1 MIKLNVKSQETQ
13 TYQDPFLQEVKT
25 LVTSALK
32 ELRESHPD
40 KPEIQAAQLLANMTT
55 PPKFELG
62 QAALPCHSLAKTF
75 RSSPIKIAENLAGLI
90 QKQPLKFIAK
100 IDVVNGYLNFHA
112 NLKDFGA
119 FLNDSIHSEKYFEEP
134 LLEPVEREKILVE
147 YSQPNTHKALH
158 VGHLRNMVYG
168 DAVCNLLEYAGH
180 DIVRCTYPG
189 DMGAHIAKSLWYIQT
204 QKFDAYKEVKKHP
217 ERQADWLGEVYA
229 ESDDFVKAAAG
240 TPNEAKIKT
249 EIGAVLKQLQE
260 KKGAAYDLYLETK
273 EWSLKQLREVYD
285 WLGMKFDIWFYE
297 SECDE
302 PSREL
307 VLQKFK
313 DGFFVKSEGAIGIDL
328 NQYNLGFAMYLKS
341 DGNGLYLTKDLELIR
356 RKFADQHVTRSI
368 VVVDARQRLH
378 FQQLFK
384 TAELMGYPQAAKSLH
399 LSYESVTTP
408 DGKPCSSRNLNGIQL
423 SQLRETMEQKVIH
436 DYLNN
441 YRGEWTDKEI
451 ADTAR
456 IIALG
461 ALKYGFLKVDAN
473 VVIKFVME
481 DWLKLEGETGP
492 YLQYVHARA
501 KSVLDKVGQP
511 EQRKEVL
518 LETDFEK
525 ELLIKLGDFNASVL
539 QAEKTYRPSAI
550 AAYLFDLCRL
560 FNRFY
565 KECPIKTT
573 TGVQRDTRLALV
585 ELTTAVLQHG
595 LALLGIVAPDKM

>member
-1 MIKLNVKSQETQ
+1 MNA
-13 TYQDPFLQEVKT
+13 YQDPFLAEVKKH
-25 LVTSALK
+25 VTSGLN
-32 ELRESHPD
+32 ELRDSHPA
-40 KPEIQAAQLLANMTT
+40 KPEIAAAQLLSNMTS

-62 QAALPCHSLAKTF
+62 QAALPCHSLAKAF
-75 RSSPIKIAENLAGLI
+75 RSSPVKIAEQLAGLM
-90 QKQPLKFIAK
+90 QKQPLKLIAK

-112 NLKDFGA
+112 NLIEYGKLL
-119 FLNDSIHSEKYFEEP
+119 LNSIQSKKYFEQS
-134 LLEPVEREKILVE
+134 LLELVEKEKILVE

-168 DAVCNLLEYAGH
+168 DAVCNLLDYAGH
-180 DIVRCTYPG
+180 DVVRCTYPG
-189 DMGAHIAKSLWYIQT
+189 DMGTHIAKSLWYIQN
-204 QKFDAYKEVKKHP
+204 KKDSQIP
-217 ERQADWLGEVYA
+217 DKNQADWLGEIYA
-229 ESDDFVKAAAG
+229 ESDDYVKSVAG
-240 TPNEAKIKT
+240 TPDEAKVKT
-249 EIGAVLKQLQE
+249 EIGAVLKQLQDQ
-260 KKGAAYDLYLETK
+260 KGSAYDLYLQTREY
-273 EWSLKQLREVYD
+273 SLQQMRDIYE
-285 WLGMKFDIWFYE
+285 WLGLKFDIWFFE

-307 VLQKFK
+307 VLKKFK

-328 NQYNLGFAMYLKS
+328 NQYNLGFALYLKS

-356 RKFADQHVTRSI
+356 RKFADEHVTRSI

-399 LSYESVTTP
+399 LSYETVTTA
-408 DGKPCSSRNLNGIQL
+408 DGTPCSSRNLNGIQL
-423 SQLRETMEQKVIH
+423 SELRHTMEQKVIN
-436 DYLNN
+436 DYLKS
-441 YRGEWTDKEI
+441 YQGDWSDEEI
-451 ADTAR
+451 QETAR

-461 ALKYGFLKVDAN
+461 ALKYGFLKVDSN

-481 DWLKLEGETGP
+481 DWLKLEGDTGP

-501 KSVLDKVGQP
+501 RSVLEKVGKP
-511 EQRKEVL
+511 TQRSEIL

-525 ELLIKLGDFNASVL
+525 ELLVKLGDFNAVVL
-539 QAEKTYRPSAI
+539 QAERTYRPSAI
-550 AAYLFDLCRL
+550 ATYLFELCRL

-585 ELTTAVLQHG
+585 EVTASVLQHG
-595 LALLGIVAPDKM
+595 LAVLGIVAPNKM